1 MPKRKET
8 PSLGRLEEA
17 RKEKEKSR
25 EILKAAR
32 AKKHKEAEL
41 EIKEVCR

>member
-1 MPKRKET
+1 MPKRKKN
-8 PSLGRLEEA
+8 PCLGQLEEA
-17 RKEKEKSR
+17 RKEKETSR
-25 EILKAAR
+25 EILMAAR